1 MGNVLSIIDNTLTL
15 VNHAIDFGK
24 FIYNK
29 FQEKEQKK
37 QINDA
42 LERKKRQLNMQKRSL
57 EKENKRNVE
66 RIAEMEQLLKYQIE
80 QVERERIERE
90 KEWLRKKQEEEQERI
105 RKIQEESEAID
116 KCKKALELEFIECIF
131 EVVNNFSQ
139 EEEKWIFNLIGT
151 EVDIKIS
158 NLKEKLGTL
167 FDKLFESENIM
178 QKINDEFIKTLKKTF
193 NPQELKK
200 LNYIVIGSSGVGK
213 STLINEIF
221 GEKLAK
227 EGSGKRAT
235 TQNQKYESKLVP
247 FISLLDTVGTEI
259 GNGHK
264 LLDVLQETLE
274 AIMKQLDSND
284 PNDHIHCIIYCVT
297 SNRFFEDELELLI
310 KIRNK
315 YEGKKLPIVIVYTR
329 AKDEKEVES
338 VKNTIN
344 EFLQKYD
351 ENLSDDIFGL
361 TFVKVNAR
369 EEEFN
374 QFGAILYHYC
384 YGLSDL
390 MKICYK
396 KGETSYK
403 YAIKNSLIQLGQK
416 AIKEYLDNI
425 CNELLKNINY
435 FEYLHQQFEPNFS
448 EYISFCFEKITDI
461 NDKKGIT
468 KEQLDK
474 LETYLYQSNMTIKE
488 DLSIIKCLICKQ
500 IPTIPYKCKC
510 CSAEVCKKCYKKG
523 KYKCTLCN
531 NEDFEEKE
539 KILSNKNKN
548 VIEDINQINEDN
560 NEEKDLYENKINETT
575 IDKET
580 CSQINIKSDN
590 CMICGNTPQ
599 NPLICEKCGNQ
610 ICEECQL
617 NQIQNNAFYQCNN
630 CGNEEF
636 STITESDCNKNEIKC
651 TNDEGISDKCM
662 ICKKIVEDPLKCESC
677 GNKICEICY
686 LQKIE
691 IADIYHCGKCG
702 CADFGKGD
710 DEDKNEIK
718 EFKNEIICIN
728 NINEN
733 NEKETLRN
741 NKNSETM
748 EENYS
753 MILNNNLNP
762 ESKNEIKNY
771 IKEFKNSLLEVL
783 NEEFDKF
790 ARSSAD
796 SIYTKILEKYIE
808 LSKDSNVKIEN
819 MKIIEE
825 IKPQALEKINKALK
839 EKAIDNF
846 LSNISSQFYK
856 DIILQF
862 KEKCELKLNDF
873 INNLLNNKQ
882 ANEFFK
888 DCDAL
893 NENKKLIFEEDFNKY
908 IQNLKQKEFE
918 SQDKAFRA
926 LEQYRGNKSDNNGA
940 SSSEQNCNSSENNN
954 SSSENNNSS

>member
-1 MGNVLSIIDNTLTL
+1 
-15 VNHAIDFGK
+15 
-24 FIYNK
+24 
-29 FQEKEQKK
+29 
-37 QINDA
+37 
-42 LERKKRQLNMQKRSL
+42 MQKRSL
-57 EKENKRNVE
+57 EKENKRNAK
-66 RIAEMEQLLKYQIE
+66 RIAEMEQLLKYQIKKAE
-80 QVERERIERE
+80 KERIERE

-116 KCKKALELEFIECIF
+116 NCKKALELEFIECIF
-131 EVVNNFSQ
+131 ELVNNFSQ

-158 NLKEKLGTL
+158 NLKEKLGIL

-200 LNYIVIGSSGVGK
+200 LNYIVIGTSGVGK

-264 LLDVLQETLE
+264 LLEVLQETLE

-351 ENLSDDIFGL
+351 ESLSDDIFGL

-461 NDKKGIT
+461 NEKKRIT

-488 DLSIIKCLICKQ
+488 DLSIIKCLICNK
-500 IPTIPYKCKC
+500 IPTIPYICKWC
-510 CSAEVCKKCYKKG
+510 TAEVCEKCYLIQLEKKG
-523 KYKCTLCN
+523 KYKCAFCN
-531 NEDFEEKE
+531 NEGFEEKE
-539 KILSNKNKN
+539 KILSNKNETF
-548 VIEDINQINEDN
+548 IEDINKIDEYNK
-560 NEEKDLYENKINETT
+560 EEKDSYENEIKETT
-575 IDKET
+575 KDKET
-580 CSQINIKSDN
+580 FSQSDIKNDN
-590 CMICGNTPQ
+590 CMICENIPQ
-599 NPLICEKCGNQ
+599 NPLYCEKCGNQ
-610 ICEECQL
+610 ICEECYL
-617 NQIQNNAFYQCNN
+617 KRLENTGIYQCKN
-630 CGNEEF
+630 CGNGEF
-636 STITESDCNKNEIKC
+636 YAITESDCNKNEKNCI
-651 TNDEGISDKCM
+651 NEEGIFDKCM
-662 ICKKIVEDPLKCESC
+662 ICKKFFENPLKCESC

-686 LQKIE
+686 LQKLE
-691 IADIYHCGKCG
+691 IAGIYHCEKCG
-702 CADFGKGD
+702 CAEFGNGY
-710 DEDKNEIK
+710 EDNKNEIK
-718 EFKNEIICIN
+718 EFKNEVKCIK

-733 NEKETLRN
+733 NEKEILHDN
-741 NKNSETM
+741 ENSETL
-748 EENYS
+748 EDNYS
-753 MILNNNLNP
+753 MILNNNLNL

-783 NEEFDKF
+783 NEKFDKF

-796 SIYTKILEKYIE
+796 SIYTKILGKYIE

-908 IQNLKQKEFE
+908 IQNLRQKEFE
-918 SQDKAFRA
+918 SQDKAYRA